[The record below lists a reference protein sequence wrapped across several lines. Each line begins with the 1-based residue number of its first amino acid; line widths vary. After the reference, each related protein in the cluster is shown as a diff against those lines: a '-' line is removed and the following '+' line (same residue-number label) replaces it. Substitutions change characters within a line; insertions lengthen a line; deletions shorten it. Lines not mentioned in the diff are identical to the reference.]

1 MRRVLLVDDSKV
13 VRQALQAALEP
24 YGFEVEH
31 AENGAS
37 ALLLLRKHP
46 FDIAFVDLNMPVLDG
61 PALLRMMRA
70 QGITAK
76 VILVT
81 VSSSMPVVGAAIKL
95 GASDYVNKPFT
106 PEAIRIAVARVLG
119 VNPSPGKLLPPEL
132 TEADPED

>member
-1 MRRVLLVDDSKV
+1 MRRVLLVDDSRV

-70 QGITAK
+70 RG
-76 VILVT
+76 
-81 VSSSMPVVGAAIKL
+81 
-95 GASDYVNKPFT
+95 
-106 PEAIRIAVARVLG
+106 
-119 VNPSPGKLLPPEL
+119 SPPR
-132 TEADPED
+132 